1 MRFEIGIGERGRGNW
16 GEFELQR
23 GKSERTRTDRREMH
37 ENVREEEEE
46 EEGKCLGR

>member
-1 MRFEIGIGERGRGNW
+1 MRFEIGIGERGRVNW

-37 ENVREEEEE
+37 EEEEEE
-46 EEGKCLGR
+46 EKCLGR